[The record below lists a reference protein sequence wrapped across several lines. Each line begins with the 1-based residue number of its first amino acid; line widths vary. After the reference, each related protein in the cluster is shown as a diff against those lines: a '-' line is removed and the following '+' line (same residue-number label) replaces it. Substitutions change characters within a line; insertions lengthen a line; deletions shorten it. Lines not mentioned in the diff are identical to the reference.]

1 MSARD
6 LDRMGHSYPSK
17 ELMNFRLYYSYRK
30 YLQPILL
37 QANDMAGVYARYVA
51 AEIVLVAVLISIISL
66 LTYRF
71 VIAALVRSNLNNRH
85 SQASIELDTL
95 N

>member
-6 LDRMGHSYPSK
+6 LDKMGHSHPSK

-37 QANDMAGVYARYVA
+37 QANDMAAVNARYVA

-71 VIAALVRSNLNNRH
+71 VVVSFVRSNFNNLKQVLSWIH
-85 SQASIELDTL
+85 
-95 N
+95 